1 MGQIAYILNSKN
13 VLIDIK
19 EEQYG
24 IRYCHKT
31 YTAPN
36 KNMIGKYTLIWSS
49 NGWNYPDLIPE
60 PETPQLPL
68 IPVYMDS
75 NDLYQEYFELFTKL
89 SSNLNDGILPYFMEL
104 CEALLSP
111 ETQHNVSSDV
121 WLVGNLMVR
130 PIYESLKAQG
140 L

>member
-31 YTAPN
+31 YTSPN
-36 KNMIGKYTLIWSS
+36 KNMIGKYTLIWSEH
-49 NGWNYPDLIPE
+49 GWNYPDLMPE

-75 NDLYQEYFELFTKL
+75 NDLYQEYFDLFTKL
-89 SSNLNDGILPYFMEL
+89 SSNLNEGILPYFMEL
-104 CEALLSP
+104 CSVLLSP
-111 ETQHNVSSDV
+111 ETQNNVSPDV
-121 WLVGNLMVR
+121 WLVGSLMVR